1 MLGQH
6 PIVREAVV
14 LAPENVPGDKRLVAY
29 IVPDREPAFTIDE
42 LHRFLKTK
50 LPAYMMPSA
59 FVLLDS
65 LPLTPNGK
73 VDRQALP
80 APHQARSELE
90 GAFVAPRTP
99 LELLIAEIWQD
110 MLGVDQVGV
119 DDNFF
124 DLGGH
129 SLLAMRLCTQIEK
142 IFGTNLPLATL
153 FQAPT
158 VEQLASILVQ
168 HMAGKAE
175 REDIDR
181 LLAEVEGM
189 SEDEARSH
197 LHQEMPPRRE

>member
-1 MLGQH
+1 
-6 PIVREAVV
+6 VREAVV

-99 LELLIAEIWQD
+99 LELRIAEIWQD
-110 MLGVDQVGV
+110 MLGADQVGV
-119 DDNFF
+119 YDNFF
-124 DLGGH
+124 DLGGIRC
-129 SLLAMRLCTQIEK
+129 SPCAYALKSRRSSAQT
-142 IFGTNLPLATL
+142 FPWLPSSR
-153 FQAPT
+153 P
-158 VEQLASILVQ
+158 
-168 HMAGKAE
+168 
-175 REDIDR
+175 R
-181 LLAEVEGM
+181 LLSNWPA
-189 SEDEARSH
+189 SSSSTWRAK
-197 LHQEMPPRRE
+197 RREKT